1 MVPSTRSNASY
12 DGYKSASI
20 KHLVG
25 ADYTIPETEA
35 WNRPADD
42 QSYEL
47 KFQEDYLSSG
57 FVECQIRCWGY
68 NFIEAELI
76 YK

>member
-12 DGYKSASI
+12 DGYKSAII

-35 WNRPADD
+35 
-42 QSYEL
+42 
-47 KFQEDYLSSG
+47 
-57 FVECQIRCWGY
+57 
-68 NFIEAELI
+68 
-76 YK
+76 